1 MWHVTSDFYINSRNI
16 LEQGRIQDLAK
27 GGGQNSLRGG
37 DRGDRIQEEGENQVT
52 YQSIGIW
59 MF

>member
-1 MWHVTSDFYINSRNI
+1 MKICSFKHLRGKYS
-16 LEQGRIQDLAK
+16 QGRIQDFAQ
-27 GGGQNSLRGG
+27 G
-37 DRGDRIQEEGENQVT
+37 GDRIQEEGENQVT